1 MREQGGSSSSS
12 GSSRGGGLVST
23 GNLVRRVC
31 LVLDCVTPQDYCP
44 HTADLINLQ
53 HYVITK
59 KKLVERHA
67 LTIFYNIVS
76 VVLSLHEV
84 GGETSLESS
93 YTSKYFFSPSA
104 AHPCIFHYSY
114 LPNCLHYPRPL
125 PCMCLC
131 VFSYLRRH

>member
-1 MREQGGSSSSS
+1 MREQSGSNSSSSS
-12 GSSRGGGLVST
+12 SNGNGRGGGLVST

-84 GGETSLESS
+84 GNGACLEVSHSS
-93 YTSKYFFSPSA
+93 D
-104 AHPCIFHYSY
+104 YSSHCWVY
-114 LPNCLHYPRPL
+114 K
-125 PCMCLC
+125 
-131 VFSYLRRH
+131 